1 MPKPVAITLLSKPGC
16 HLCDDAREAIERV
29 RRSIAQSGIDT
40 TLDELDILQD
50 EQLARLHAEEIPV
63 VLIDGRRH
71 AIWQVDE
78 DRLAAS
84 IEKAAR
90 RPKLFSRRPRESRD
104 PRETKTQQE

>member
-16 HLCDDAREAIERV
+16 HLCDDAREVVERA
-29 RRSIAQSGIDT
+29 RRSTGQRGIDT

-50 EQLARLHAEEIPV
+50 EKLARLHAEEIPV

-71 AIWQVDE
+71 AIWRVDE

-90 RPKLFSRRPRESRD
+90 RPRLFSREPRES
-104 PRETKTQQE
+104 KNQQQ